1 MIPSVRIKKADGQ
14 TGVVK
19 PSADGILAIVA
30 PSERGV
36 FNQPATYTRP
46 ELAEGD
52 FGAGALVEAGAYVMD
67 AAERPVVLLRG
78 NPSIASTYGAFQY
91 ANAGTAAIASG
102 ASKPLD
108 DFDVLVRFVNDG
120 NIGTAGITYQW
131 SLDGGLT
138 MSPATGLGVAT
149 TLTIP
154 NSGVSLT
161 LGVGT
166 ILAGETVSFSTTGPK
181 LNSTDLT
188 TALEALRTA
197 RVPWEALL
205 VFADADATIVSLL
218 DLWLTAREAEGSYR
232 TAVVNTRVRANGE
245 SEADYRAA
253 MQAAFGQATSTRV
266 VVGADVGDVV
276 ALRRGIRQRRP
287 TALAVAARGMAV
299 EISTDVAYVA
309 DGPAIGFQLSDDA
322 GLPKYHDE
330 ASYPGLDDL
339 RLTTLRT
346 FSSRDGV
353 YITNANLLSPAGSD
367 FVYWQHARVLNKAC
381 ALAFELLTTRLSK
394 GVRRDRKTG
403 RILESEA
410 QAIEALVQTAL
421 NRELVKPRHVSDAAF
436 LLSRDDDISS
446 NAGAMLTGDVEVAS
460 LSYIKRF
467 GVAARFVRTIIA
479 RGT

>member
-19 PSADGILAIVA
+19 PSADGILAIIA
-30 PSERGV
+30 PSEKGTV
-36 FNQPATYTRP
+36 NQPATYTRG
-46 ELAEGD
+46 ELAEAA
-52 FGAGALVEAGAYVMD
+52 FGLGALVECGAYVMD
-67 AAERPVVLLRG
+67 AAARPVVLLRG
-78 NPSIASTYGAFQY
+78 NPSIAPVYGALTV
-91 ANAGTAAIASG
+91 ANPATASVAAG

-108 DFDVLVRFVNDG
+108 DFEVLVVFNNDG
-120 NIGTAGITYQW
+120 TVGTAGVLYQW

-138 MSPATGLGVAT
+138 MSPATALGVAT
-149 TLTIP
+149 TITIP
-154 NSGVSLT
+154 RSGVSLA
-161 LGVGT
+161 LGAGT
-166 ILAGETVSFSTTGPK
+166 ILSSETVTFATTGPK
-181 LNSTDLT
+181 LNNTDIT
-188 TALEALRTA
+188 AALETLRTA
-197 RVPWEALL
+197 KIGWEALL
-205 VFADADATIVSLL
+205 VFADADATLVSLL
-218 DLWLTAREAEGSYR
+218 DLWLAARESEGKYC
-232 TAVVNTRVRANGE
+232 TAVVNSRVRMNGE
-245 SEADYRAA
+245 SEPDYRAA

-266 VVGADVGDVV
+266 VVGCDAGDVV

-287 TALAVAARGMAV
+287 AALAVAARGMAV

-309 DGPAIGFQLSDDA
+309 DGPAIGFELSNDA

-339 RLTTLRT
+339 RLSTLRT

-353 YITNANLLSPAGSD
+353 YITNGNLLSPAGSD

-381 ALAFELLTTRLSK
+381 ALAFELLTSRLSK

-410 QAIEALVQTAL
+410 EAIEALVQAAL
-421 NRELVKPRHVSDAAF
+421 NRELIKPRHVSDTAF

-446 NAGAMLTGDVEVAS
+446 NAGAFLTGDVEVAS
-460 LSYIKRF
+460 LAYIKRF
-467 GVAARFVRTIIA
+467 GLSARFVKTITA

>member
-1 MIPSVRIKKADGQ
+1 
-14 TGVVK
+14 
-19 PSADGILAIVA
+19 
-30 PSERGV
+30 
-36 FNQPATYTRP
+36 
-46 ELAEGD
+46 
-52 FGAGALVEAGAYVMD
+52 
-67 AAERPVVLLRG
+67 LLRG
-78 NPSIASTYGAFQY
+78 NPSIAAAYGAFNY
-91 ANAGTAAIASG
+91 AGAGTAPIAAGST
-102 ASKPLD
+102 KPLD
-108 DFDVLVRFVNDG
+108 DFDVLVTFNNDG
-120 NIGTAGITYQW
+120 NVGTAGVLYQW

-138 MSPATGLGVAT
+138 MSPATALGVAT
-149 TLTIP
+149 TIAIP

-188 TALEALRTA
+188 AALEALRTA
-197 RVPWEALL
+197 KIPWEALL

-218 DLWLTAREAEGSYR
+218 DLWLSAREAEGTYR
-232 TAVVNTRVRANGE
+232 TAVVNTRIRSNGE
-245 SEADYRAA
+245 SESDYRSA

-266 VVGADVGDVV
+266 VVGADAGDIV

-287 TALAVAARGMAV
+287 ASLAIAARGMAV

-339 RLTTLRT
+339 RLSTLRT

-353 YITNANLLSPAGSD
+353 YITNGNLLSPSGSD

-381 ALAFELLTTRLSK
+381 ALAFDLLTSRLSK

-410 QAIEALVQTAL
+410 EAIEALIQTAL

-460 LSYIKRF
+460 LAYIKRF
-467 GVAARFVRTIIA
+467 GISSRFVKTITA